1 MVCHLSRRRQPK
13 TSFQGSSVPLLTR
26 GKLKKL
32 RFDHRPGM
40 LEPAQRA
47 PSNVEAWGRYPYY
60 SRGLLI
66 ITISWYTPRPIPSTK
81 VPMLL
86 CKLPFWR
93 FSQPVL
99 EGLFWAFPTA
109 IPVSGRKPQP
119 LLGNTEPCPQIAKEM
134 HIVGD
139 NTERSLPPELN
150 DVYIYHPLGWFPG
163 NGILPA
169 GSSSQH

>member
-86 CKLPFWR
+86 CKYR
-93 FSQPVL
+93 S
-99 EGLFWAFPTA
+99 GGFPNQYWKGF
-109 IPVSGRKPQP
+109 SGRFLPQSP
-119 LLGNTEPCPQIAKEM
+119 
-134 HIVGD
+134 
-139 NTERSLPPELN
+139 
-150 DVYIYHPLGWFPG
+150 
-163 NGILPA
+163 
-169 GSSSQH
+169 